1 MKLLNLLFLTFDD
14 EFYVID
20 NISELEVRERLIARV
35 GNEQSLPL
43 LDTPEPLVGTV
54 GKNRFFVWPN
64 RVQVL
69 GFRKIPQFY
78 TVTTSGLFRN
88 ISTGNDRILLTL
100 DFAVSFPQVILGTG
114 GTGLFLFGL
123 LSFFEVI
130 ATNYLSVVLMM
141 FGFMTRVVL
150 DLRSLAQMRRTREA
164 LLSAFKNKKM
174 TRVSRVAK

>member
-1 MKLLNLLFLTFDD
+1 MKLLNLLLFTFDD

-20 NISELEVRERLIARV
+20 NISELEVRERLITKV

-64 RVQVL
+64 QVQV
-69 GFRKIPQFY
+69 GFRKFPQFY
-78 TVTTSGLFRN
+78 TVTTTGSFRN

-100 DFAVSFPQVILGTG
+100 DFAVPFPQVILGTG